1 MLTWCRSAVSRS
13 FFLCLAASRTRTSAW
28 FTLSRSCA
36 RRVLRHSAFPSAP
49 ALRSTRSA
57 SGPPA
62 LFTGFITTT
71 TGSDSSCP
79 CIVGYGSSPSRR
91 GPHDRPIVRS
101 DTRSPRF
108 RRVPFVRDG
117 VFDPDRASAP
127 RITVP
132 HMLPSAGWTAS
143 ASVTLTIS
151 WLNSP
156 PRTIAV
162 YASSPP
168 SPTDTHHS
176 LPGGRCPLPG
186 PDFHR
191 LELASF
197 LAHPSTSS
205 LPRKQIIPEWE

>member
-1 MLTWCRSAVSRS
+1 MRS
-13 FFLCLAASRTRTSAW
+13 SAW
-28 FTLSRSCA
+28 LTLARSCA
-36 RRVLRHSAFPSAP
+36 RRVLCCSAFPSAP
-49 ALRSTRSA
+49 ALRSPCSVPGCPVSFA
-57 SGPPA
+57 
-62 LFTGFITTT
+62 GFIATTA
-71 TGSDSSCP
+71 GSDFSRP

-168 SPTDTHHS
+168 SPTDTQHS

-186 PDFHR
+186 PDFYR

-197 LAHPSTSS
+197 LAHPSTS
-205 LPRKQIIPEWE
+205 LPETPKEAVDGRAKPAKPGHDDGKK